1 MNNYR
6 QSIIQLSLIILKI
19 KEKIII
25 WFRYWSSYE
34 SCNQLFRATIFCVN
48 YFCSVDNILYIVI
61 FVTSNWAILRA
72 IMPPISANIDTT
84 TKNRKRPTR
93 KGLSEAPPTHPIRPE
108 KNKAKPSV
116 ITVYVNICKKYQI
129 KWISTLESINTNIL
143 KTMNEARF
151 EFPTVLLTNV
161 PSRNWLTVT
170 DVANTHAM

>member
-1 MNNYR
+1 
-6 QSIIQLSLIILKI
+6 
-19 KEKIII
+19 
-25 WFRYWSSYE
+25 
-34 SCNQLFRATIFCVN
+34 
-48 YFCSVDNILYIVI
+48 
-61 FVTSNWAILRA
+61 
-72 IMPPISANIDTT
+72 MPPISANIDTT

-129 KWISTLESINTNIL
+129 KWISILESINTNIVYL
-143 KTMNEARF
+143 SKTMNEVRF